1 VIVLDTHAWI
11 WWLTT
16 PTKLGKR
23 AARTI
28 KQASSIGVPAI
39 CVWEVAMKAQRGKL
53 KFNRPYSAWLDQAL
67 IEDPRIE
74 LLALVPRIAIAAVDL
89 SWTHTDPADR
99 MIVAS
104 AQVHE
109 APLVTA
115 DERMHESGLVR
126 CIWD

>member
-1 VIVLDTHAWI
+1 
-11 WWLTT
+11 
-16 PTKLGKR
+16 
-23 AARTI
+23 
-28 KQASSIGVPAI
+28 
-39 CVWEVAMKAQRGKL
+39 MKAQRGKL
-53 KFNRPYSAWLDQAL
+53 KFNRPYATWLDQAL

-89 SWTHTDPADR
+89 GWTHTDPADR

-109 APLVTA
+109 AALITA
-115 DERMHESGLVR
+115 DERIRESGLVR